1 MKYQNIR
8 YRVADGIA
16 TLTLDRPDRLNAM
29 TVAMVAEIMDALD
42 RIDTDDDV
50 RVAIFTGEGRAYC
63 AGADLEGDGTIFD
76 QSGSTF
82 DMADHADGGGTLS
95 RRILRSSKPIIAALN
110 GAAVGIGLSTTLAMD
125 FRLASSR
132 ARLGFVFA
140 QRGLVPDACSS
151 WLLPR
156 LVGMATAAEWVYSG
170 RLFDAGEA
178 LAAGLVRSIH
188 EPDDLLA
195 IATEFACKLV
205 ERSAPLSVA
214 VSRRLLW
221 GMLDAPLARAHELES
236 RALFLLGG
244 DRDVKEGVRAFIEKR
259 DAVFPLRVTE
269 RLPQVLADWGEE
281 LTAPSVIRLAPP
293 ARS

>member
-1 MKYQNIR
+1 
-8 YRVADGIA
+8 VTDGIA
-16 TLTLDRPDRLNAM
+16 VLTLSRPDRLNAM
-29 TVAMVAEIMDALD
+29 TVAMVEEIIDALD
-42 RIDTDDDV
+42 RIDADEEV
-50 RVAIFTGEGRAYC
+50 RAAIFTGDGRAYC
-63 AGADLEGDGTIFD
+63 AGADLEGEGAIFD
-76 QSGSTF
+76 QSGATF
-82 DMADHADGGGTLS
+82 DMDQHADGGGALS
-95 RRILRSSKPIIAALN
+95 LRIFRSSKPIIAALN

-156 LVGMATAAEWVYSG
+156 LVGMPTAADWVYSG
-170 RLFDAGEA
+170 RLFDAAEA
-178 LAAGLVRSIH
+178 LAAGLVRSVH
-188 EPDDLLA
+188 EPDDLVA
-195 IATEFACKLV
+195 AATEFAHKLV

-221 GMLDAPLARAHELES
+221 GMLDASLTRAHELES

-244 DRDVKEGVRAFIEKR
+244 DRDVKEGVRAFMEKR
-259 DAVFPLRVTE
+259 NATFPLRVAE

-281 LTAPSVIRLAPP
+281 PTAPWGAP
-293 ARS
+293 